1 MLTISKEVDTRF
13 LNPAQP
19 ILRTLRALQELKIGQ
34 ILKLTTTDRNA
45 VRNMET
51 LCRQTGQTL
60 MQYMEWGSEKTF
72 LIRKC
77 H

>member
-1 MLTISKEVDTRF
+1 MFTISKELDTRF

-19 ILRTLRALQELKIGQ
+19 LLRTLRALQELKIGQ

-45 VRNMET
+45 IRNMET
-51 LCRQTGQTL
+51 LCRQTGQKL
-60 MQYMEWGSEKTF
+60 MQYMDWGSEITF

>member
-1 MLTISKEVDTRF
+1 MFTISKEIDTRV

-19 ILRTLRALQELKIGQ
+19 VLRALQDLKIGQ
-34 ILKLTTTDRNA
+34 ILKLTTTDCHAIRT
-45 VRNMET
+45 MESV
-51 LCRQTGQTL
+51 CRQTGQKL
-60 MQYMEWGSEKTF
+60 MHWEGEFTF